1 MLRINSTTTRAVT
14 AFDVVGLFCI
24 LLKCRPT
31 ASCRSCGARI
41 IIRYVF
47 TVKQKRCIPSKK
59 NKQKKQPRKLSPAR
73 PLFNKMQGNHPLCP
87 HSTHYPHFVKHF
99 LPRFRTAPRSCSIPG
114 MSTWQAPPAIWQKNG
129 GKSCRIN
136 HLGARGKLSPAR
148 SPGQGLVFHL
158 SSSRVR

>member
-41 IIRYVF
+41 IIRYMF
-47 TVKQKRCIPSKK
+47 TVKQKRCIPSK

-87 HSTHYPHFVKHF
+87 HSTHHPHIVKLF
-99 LPRFRTAPRSCSIPG
+99 LPLFLFYSCIGLLRRILPIPSSFASASI
-114 MSTWQAPPAIWQKNG
+114 
-129 GKSCRIN
+129 
-136 HLGARGKLSPAR
+136 AR
-148 SPGQGLVFHL
+148 SFHSL
-158 SSSRVR
+158 SNTSPFARRSYSFIKTCSANKRR